1 MTFIVDLTMTK
12 DSILYGEYRMV
23 TGNFKL
29 LTAEQKKQFLTN
41 ALKSSTTTPKNKES
55 SALMLLP
62 DEIRRFILRNE
73 GATEKRSNIDI
84 KNELIAKYSEY
95 IKKINDYYEFKK
107 AINIQSSPPGSSPVP
122 DPVSPSSTASPT
134 ASPSANCENSGGCT
148 VSRHR
153 TRKTRRN
160 KRKTHRIR
168 KTN

>member
-23 TGNFKL
+23 TGNNFKL
-29 LTAEQKKQFLTN
+29 LTAEQKEQFLTN

-62 DEIRRFILRNE
+62 DEIRRFVLRNE

-122 DPVSPSSTASPT
+122 DPVSPSSP
-134 ASPSANCENSGGCT
+134 ANCENSHPGCPI
-148 VSRHR
+148 VRHR

-160 KRKTHRIR
+160 KRKTRRTR